1 MMRAT
6 GLMLDNS
13 TDGFTTN
20 TTDGSKEV
28 GDFLTF
34 KIATWLGYCWSPIL
48 IPVGLVG
55 NTLSFLVMIK
65 PNNRKMSTCI
75 YMVAISIN
83 DNILMLLALRGWL
96 AYIVKIHEL
105 HLLDCRIMSFLIQ
118 LSLQNTTYQ
127 IVAMTIDKF
136 IAIKWPHKA
145 ATYSTPRRAKFSVI
159 VIYISAIIYNL
170 PHLFLSRLIGTN
182 CVVYVVGRVYAK
194 VHSWITFAINGIVPF
209 VLLIFMNLTIVHSV
223 KQSHKRF
230 GNQTTDPTLPRQ
242 QSATQMKQRLRKNA
256 ENQLTVM
263 LLLVT
268 TLFLV
273 LMVPSCARYLY
284 FTYINRNT
292 PEKQADAMLFYY
304 ISSRLFFTNSGI
316 NFFLYCISGKRFRD
330 DLRDILYCKRN
341 GTPKTKN
348 EMSITSV
355 GVTSLSNQS

>member
-1 MMRAT
+1 
-6 GLMLDNS
+6 MLVNH
-13 TDGFTTN
+13 TDVFAIKTTN
-20 TTDGSKEV
+20 GSIDQV

-55 NTLSFLVMIK
+55 NTLSFQVMIK

-96 AYIVKIHEL
+96 VYIIKIHQL
-105 HLLDCRIMSFLIQ
+105 YLLDCRIMSFLIQ

-136 IAIKWPHKA
+136 IAIKWPNKA
-145 ATYSTPRRAKFSVI
+145 ATYSTPGRAKFSV
-159 VIYISAIIYNL
+159 VTIYICAIIYNL
-170 PHLFLSRLIGTN
+170 HHLFLSRLIGTN
-182 CVVYVVGRVYAK
+182 CVVYVVGGMYAK
-194 VHSWITFAINGIVPF
+194 VHSWVTFTINGIVPF
-209 VLLIFMNLTIVHSV
+209 VLLISMNLTIVHSV

-230 GNQTTDPTLPRQ
+230 GNPRANPELPHQ
-242 QSATQMKQRLRKNA
+242 QSVTQMKQRLRKNA

-273 LMVPSCARYLY
+273 LMIPSCARYLY

-292 PEKQADAMLFYY
+292 PEKQANAMLFYY
-304 ISSRLFFTNSGI
+304 ISSRLFFTKSGI
-316 NFFLYCISGKRFRD
+316 NFFLYCISGKRFRE
-330 DLRDILYCKRN
+330 DLKEILCCKRH
-341 GTPKTKN
+341 
-348 EMSITSV
+348 STSKAKKQTSTTEV
-355 GVTSLSNQS
+355 HVRSLSKNN